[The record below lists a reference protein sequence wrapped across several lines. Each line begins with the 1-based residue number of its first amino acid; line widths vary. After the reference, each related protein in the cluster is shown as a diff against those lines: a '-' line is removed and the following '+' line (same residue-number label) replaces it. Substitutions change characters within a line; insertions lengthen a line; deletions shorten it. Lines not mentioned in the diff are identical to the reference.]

1 MSKVELFQG
10 DCLGLMKNIADKSI
24 DMILCDLPYG
34 STACKW
40 DNVIPFESLFNHYKR
55 IITDR
60 GVIALFGAEPFSS
73 HLRINSPVPYRYD
86 LIWNK
91 MRGVTFALAN
101 KQPMR
106 CHENIS
112 FFYKKQPT
120 YNPLKFPGMPYIC
133 KGGARKKNIE
143 MLGKKSSASS
153 IRATTINTGERFPL
167 SILNFSRDPMKLH
180 PTQKPVSLLEYLI
193 KTYTN
198 EGQTVLD
205 NCMGSGSTG
214 VACVR
219 NGRNF
224 IGMELQEKYFEIA
237 KNRIEDEM
245 KKAENHAESEPF
257 WNLTTGEN
265 NVGGINFAKKL

>member
-1 MSKVELFQG
+1 MSNVKLFQG
-10 DCLGLMKNIADKSI
+10 DCLELMKDIPDNSV

-34 STACKW
+34 TTRCSW
-40 DNVIPFESLFNHYKR
+40 DRIIPFESLFKHYKR
-55 IITDR
+55 IVTDR
-60 GVIALFGAEPFSS
+60 GVIALFGADPFSS
-73 HLRINSPVPYRYD
+73 HLRINSPVPFRYD

-112 FFYKKQPT
+112 VFYKKQPA
-120 YNPLKFPGMPYIC
+120 YNPLKFPGRPYIC
-133 KGGARKKNIE
+133 KGGARKKHIE
-143 MLGKKSSASS
+143 MLGKNKSVSS
-153 IRATTINTGERFPL
+153 IRATTINSGERFPL
-167 SILNFSRDPMKLH
+167 SILNFSRDPIKLH
-180 PTQKPVSLLEYLI
+180 PTQKPVALLEYLI
-193 KTYTN
+193 KTYTYEN
-198 EGQTVLD
+198 ETVLD

-237 KNRIEDEM
+237 KNRIEGELVTAGLNDEVPP
-245 KKAENHAESEPF
+245 S
-257 WNLTTGEN
+257 WDLSTGEFHA
-265 NVGGINFAKKL
+265 GGVHLNGEK